1 MSRFEDNLAGK
12 KIITYDSIGGKEY
25 SPNDIGQYLREFKLN
40 DALRLIGELSYE
52 IFKSNKGLHSI
63 KNIPVF
69 DGVIAYLSMRLI
81 ESSND
86 DYHSKDMTVDDL
98 LKAIDMYLGLP
109 DPFQEDSDNLEGF
122 LIRFGAS
129 QLDYAREARHL
140 LPRTLI
146 IYENLWTKSGNCNQV
161 DIANAIKSFSGL
173 NLQEILVLS
182 RAFSRRNN
190 KGFFRLIEDL
200 EHYPDTQKYYLDINK
215 QKAFANWISCNY
227 SYFRDRSRS
236 DMPSAMDYEKFRFN
250 PLWLKPAIIPDRN
263 PQPGSSQVYI
273 TPIPALIYRRVTTGL
288 YFTLSD
294 YFKENNK
301 KPFRETFGAVF
312 QKYVGLLLKK
322 AVGELNVQQEWR
334 YGSKQYPKDTP
345 DWFVIKN
352 GTAVLIEVKQSG
364 LYLNAKKWG
373 QLGEIQKDLKRNIG
387 AGVHQMWEFE
397 DDIRNG
403 LCTIPD
409 WLKGIEIIER
419 LVVTSDRS
427 YFLNSVLRDEI
438 RQLYPTIPESFHWH
452 SISVEELEYFLGIAS
467 INLMDALKEKRLDTE
482 GDRMDFKDYYSS
494 KFSQK
499 NCKNPYLDSVYDS
512 FFGGLGLLSEETK
525 EE

>member
-1 MSRFEDNLAGK
+1 MSRVEGDVAGK
-12 KIITYDSIGGKEY
+12 NIITYDSIGGKEY

-40 DALRLIGELSYE
+40 DALTLIGELSYE
-52 IFKSNKGLHSI
+52 IFKSNKGLQKI

-69 DGVIAYLSMRLI
+69 DGVLAYLSMRLI

-86 DYHSKDMTVDDL
+86 YRRKDMTVDDL

-109 DPFQEDSDNLEGF
+109 DPFQEDSDNLQGF

-146 IYENLWTKSGNCNQV
+146 IYENLWTKSGKCNQV

-182 RAFSRRNN
+182 LAFSGRAKN
-190 KGFFRLIEDL
+190 GFFRLSEDL
-200 EHYPDTQKYYLDINK
+200 EQYPDTLKYYFDINK
-215 QKAFANWISCNY
+215 QKAFANWISCKY
-227 SYFRDRSRS
+227 SDFRSLSRL
-236 DMPSAMDYEKFRFN
+236 DMPPTIDYEKFRFN
-250 PLWLKPAIIPDRN
+250 PLLSKPAIIPDRN
-263 PQPGSSQVYI
+263 LKPGFSQVYI

-301 KPFRETFGAVF
+301 KPFRETFGEVF
-312 QKYVGLLLKK
+312 QEYVGLLLQK
-322 AVGELNVQQEWR
+322 AVGESNVQQEWR
-334 YGSKQYPKDTP
+334 YGSKKNGKATP
-345 DWFVIKN
+345 DWFVIQN
-352 GTAVLIEVKQSG
+352 GTALLIEVKQSG

-373 QLGEIQKDLKRNIG
+373 QLDEIQKDLTRNIG

-397 DDIRNG
+397 EDRRNG
-403 LCTIPD
+403 LCTVPD
-409 WLKGIEIIER
+409 WLDGIEITER
-419 LVVTSDRS
+419 LVVTYDRP
-427 YFLNSVLRDEI
+427 YFVNSFLRDKI

-467 INLMDALKEKRLDTE
+467 INLMDALKEKRLDTK
-482 GDRMDFKDYYSS
+482 GDRMDFKEYYSRKS
-494 KFSQK
+494 SQD
-499 NCKNPYLDSVYDS
+499 NCRNPYLDSVYGSS
-512 FFGGLGLLSEETK
+512 FGDLGLLSEETK

>member
-1 MSRFEDNLAGK
+1 MSRFEGDFAGK
-12 KIITYDSIGGKEY
+12 NIITYGSRGGKEY
-25 SPNDIGQYLREFKLN
+25 SPNDIGQYLRKFKLN

-52 IFKSNKGLHSI
+52 IFKSGKGSQEI
-63 KNIPVF
+63 KKIPVF
-69 DGVIAYLSMRLI
+69 DGVLAYLSMRLI

-86 DYHSKDMTVDDL
+86 YRSKDMTVDDL

-109 DPFQEDSDNLEGF
+109 DPFQEDSDNLQGF

-182 RAFSRRNN
+182 FAFSDRAKN
-190 KGFFRLIEDL
+190 GFFRLIEDL
-200 EHYPDTQKYYLDINK
+200 EQYPDPAKYYFDINK

-263 PQPGSSQVYI
+263 PKPGSSQVYI

-288 YFTLSD
+288 YFTLSE
-294 YFKENNK
+294 YFKENNG
-301 KPFRETFGAVF
+301 KPFRKTFGEVF
-312 QKYVGLLLKK
+312 QEYVGLLLQK
-322 AVGELNVQQEWR
+322 AVGESNVQQEWT
-334 YGSKQYPKDTP
+334 YGPKKNRKDTP
-345 DWFVIKN
+345 DWFVIQN
-352 GTAVLIEVKQSG
+352 GTALLIEVKQSG
-364 LYLNAKKWG
+364 LYLPAKTWG

-397 DDIRNG
+397 EDRRKG
-403 LCTIPD
+403 LCTVPD
-409 WLKGIEIIER
+409 WLDGIEITER
-419 LVVTSDRS
+419 LVVTYDRP
-427 YFLNSVLRDEI
+427 YLVNSSLRDEI
-438 RQLYPTIPESFHWH
+438 RRQLDPTIPESFHWH

-467 INLMDALKEKRLDTE
+467 INLIDALKEKRLDTK
-482 GDRMDFKDYYSS
+482 GDTMDFKDYYYRKSS
-494 KFSQK
+494 QD
-499 NCKNPYLDSVYDS
+499 NCRNPYLDSVSDS

-525 EE
+525 EK

>member
-1 MSRFEDNLAGK
+1 MSRFEGDFAGK
-12 KIITYDSIGGKEY
+12 NIITYRSRGGKEY
-25 SPNDIGQYLREFKLN
+25 SPNDIGQYLRQFKLN
-40 DALRLIGELSYE
+40 EALRLIGELSYE
-52 IFKSNKGLHSI
+52 IFKSGKGLHTI
-63 KNIPVF
+63 KDIPVF
-69 DGVIAYLSMRLI
+69 DGVLAYLSMRLI

-86 DYHSKDMTVDDL
+86 YHSKDMTRDDL
-98 LKAIDMYLGLP
+98 LKAIDMSLGLP
-109 DPFQEDSDNLEGF
+109 DPFQEDSDNLQGF

-129 QLDYAREARHL
+129 QFDYDREARHL
-140 LPRTLI
+140 LPRTLL

-161 DIANAIKSFSGL
+161 DIANAIKSCSGL

-182 RAFSRRNN
+182 LVFSRRAKN
-190 KGFFRLIEDL
+190 GFFRLIEDL
-200 EHYPDTQKYYLDINK
+200 EHYPDTLKYYLDINK
-215 QKAFANWISCNY
+215 QNAFVNWISCKY
-227 SYFRDRSRS
+227 SDFRSLSRS

-263 PQPGSSQVYI
+263 PQPGFSQVYI

-301 KPFRETFGAVF
+301 KPFRKTFGEVF
-312 QKYVGLLLKK
+312 QEYVGLLLKK
-322 AVGELNVQQEWR
+322 AVGESNVQQEEK
-334 YGSKQYPKDTP
+334 YGPKRSRKATP
-345 DWFVIKN
+345 DWFVIQN

-373 QLGEIQKDLKRNIG
+373 QLDEIQKDLTRNIG

-397 DDIRNG
+397 EDIRNG
-403 LCTIPD
+403 LCTEID
-409 WLKGIEIIER
+409 WLNGIEITER
-419 LVVTSDRS
+419 LVVTYDRS
-427 YFLNSVLRDEI
+427 YFLNSVLRDKI

-482 GDRMDFKDYYSS
+482 GDRMDFRDYYSR
-494 KFSQK
+494 KYSQD
-499 NCKNPYLDSVYDS
+499 NCRNPYLDSVYGS
-512 FFGGLGLLSEETK
+512 FFGDLGLLYEETK

>member
-1 MSRFEDNLAGK
+1 MSRFEGDLAGK
-12 KIITYDSIGGKEY
+12 NIITYDSIGGKEY

-52 IFKSNKGLHSI
+52 IFKSNKGLHII

-69 DGVIAYLSMRLI
+69 DGVLAYLSMRLI

-109 DPFQEDSDNLEGF
+109 DPFQENSDNLQGF

-129 QLDYAREARHL
+129 QLDYARETRHL
-140 LPRTLI
+140 LPRTLL
-146 IYENLWTKSGNCNQV
+146 IYENLWTKNGNCNQV

-182 RAFSRRNN
+182 WAFSRSAKN
-190 KGFFRLIEDL
+190 GFFRLFEDF
-200 EHYPDTQKYYLDINK
+200 EQYPEPAKYYFDINK
-215 QKAFANWISCNY
+215 QKAFANWISCKY
-227 SYFRDRSRS
+227 SDFRYLSKLE
-236 DMPSAMDYEKFRFN
+236 MPSDMDYEKFRFN
-250 PLWLKPAIIPDRN
+250 PLLRKPAIIPDCN
-263 PQPGSSQVYI
+263 PQPGSSLVYI

-301 KPFRETFGAVF
+301 KPFRKTFGEVF
-312 QKYVGLLLKK
+312 QEYVGLLLQK
-322 AVGELNVQQEWR
+322 AVGESNVKQEWT
-334 YGSKQYPKDTP
+334 YGPRKNRKATP
-345 DWFVIKN
+345 DWFVIQN
-352 GTAVLIEVKQSG
+352 GTALLIELKQSG
-364 LYLNAKKWG
+364 LYLPAKKLG
-373 QLGEIQKDLKRNIG
+373 QLGEIQKDLTRNIG

-403 LCTIPD
+403 LCTVPD
-409 WLKGIEIIER
+409 WLNGIEITER
-419 LVVTSDRS
+419 LVVTYDRS
-427 YFLNSVLRDEI
+427 YFLNSVLREEI

-452 SISVEELEYFLGIAS
+452 SISVEELEYFLGIVS

-482 GDRMDFKDYYSS
+482 GDRMDFKDYYSR
-494 KFSQK
+494 KYSQD
-499 NCKNPYLDSVYDS
+499 NCRNPYLDSVYHS
-512 FFGGLGLLSEETK
+512 FFGDLGLLSEETK

>member
-1 MSRFEDNLAGK
+1 MNIFEDHIDGK
-12 KIITYDSIGGKEY
+12 NIITYASRGGKEY
-25 SPNDIGQYLREFKLN
+25 SPNDIGQYLRKFKLN
-40 DALRLIGELSYE
+40 DALRLIGELSFRL
-52 IFKSNKGLHSI
+52 FKSHNGLQTIKG
-63 KNIPVF
+63 IPVF
-69 DGVIAYLSMRLI
+69 DGVLAYLSMRLI

-86 DYHSKDMTVDDL
+86 YRSKDMTVDDL
-98 LKAIDMYLGLP
+98 LKAIDMYFGIP
-109 DPFQEDSDNLEGF
+109 DPFQEDSENLQGF

-129 QLDYAREARHL
+129 QFDYDREARHL

-146 IYENLWTKSGNCNQV
+146 IYKDLWTTVGNCNRV
-161 DIANAIKSFSGL
+161 DISDAIKSFSAL

-182 RAFSRRNN
+182 LAFSGRAE
-190 KGFFRLIEDL
+190 KVFFRLYEDIDRYSAIAK
-200 EHYPDTQKYYLDINK
+200 EYFDINK
-215 QKAFANWISCNY
+215 QNAFANWISCKY
-227 SYFRDRSRS
+227 SDFRSLS
-236 DMPSAMDYEKFRFN
+236 KLDMPSAIDYEKFRFN
-250 PLWLKPAIIPDRN
+250 PLWLKPAIIPVRN
-263 PQPGSSQVYI
+263 PKPGSSQVYI

-312 QKYVGLLLKK
+312 QEYVGLLLKK

-334 YGSKQYPKDTP
+334 YGSKKYPKDTP
-345 DWFVIKN
+345 DWFVIQN

-373 QLGEIQKDLKRNIG
+373 QLGEIQKDLTRNIG

-397 DDIRNG
+397 NDIRNG
-403 LCTIPD
+403 LCTVPD
-409 WLKGIEIIER
+409 WLNGIEITEK
-419 LVVTSDRS
+419 LVVIYDRS

-452 SISVEELEYFLGIAS
+452 SISVEELEYFLGLAS

-482 GDRMDFKDYYSS
+482 GDRMDFRDYYSRKS
-494 KFSQK
+494 SQD
-499 NCKNPYLDSVYDS
+499 NCRNPYLDSVYDS
-512 FFGGLGLLSEETK
+512 FFGDLGLLSEETK

>member
-1 MSRFEDNLAGK
+1 MSRFEGDVAGK
-12 KIITYDSIGGKEY
+12 NIITYDSIGGKEY
-25 SPNDIGQYLREFKLN
+25 SPNDIGQYLSEFKLN

-52 IFKSNKGLHSI
+52 IFKSNKGLHTI

-69 DGVIAYLSMRLI
+69 DGVLAYLSMRLI

-86 DYHSKDMTVDDL
+86 DSHSKDMTVDDL
-98 LKAIDMYLGLP
+98 LKAIDMYFGLP
-109 DPFQEDSDNLEGF
+109 DPFQEDSDNLQGF
-122 LIRFGAS
+122 LIRFGSS
-129 QLDYAREARHL
+129 QLDYDREARHL

-182 RAFSRRNN
+182 WAFSVTAK
-190 KGFFRLIEDL
+190 KGFFRLFEDVDQ
-200 EHYPDTQKYYLDINK
+200 YPDTLKYYFDINK
-215 QKAFANWISCNY
+215 QNAFANWISWKY
-227 SYFRDRSRS
+227 SDFRSRSRS
-236 DMPSAMDYEKFRFN
+236 DMPSDMDYEKFRFN
-250 PLWLKPAIIPDRN
+250 PLLLKPAIIPDCN
-263 PQPGSSQVYI
+263 PQPGCSQVYI

-288 YFTLSD
+288 YFTLSE

-301 KPFRETFGAVF
+301 KPFRKTFGEVF
-312 QKYVGLLLKK
+312 QEYVGLLLQK
-322 AVGELNVQQEWR
+322 AVGELNVQKEWR
-334 YGSKQYPKDTP
+334 YFVKKNPKDTP
-345 DWFVIKN
+345 DWFVIQN

-373 QLGEIQKDLKRNIG
+373 RLGDIKDDLKRNIG
-387 AGVHQMWEFE
+387 AGVHQMWKFE
-397 DDIRNG
+397 DDIRKG
-403 LCTIPD
+403 LCTVPD
-409 WLKGIEIIER
+409 WLKGIEITER
-419 LVVTSDRS
+419 LVVTYDRP
-427 YFLNSVLRDEI
+427 YFVNSVLRDEI

-482 GDRMDFKDYYSS
+482 GDRMDFKDYYSR
-494 KFSQK
+494 KYSQD
-499 NCKNPYLDSVYDS
+499 NCRNPYLYSVYDR